1 MQPQNQGIVKIIE
14 MLVRKQNP
22 QSLVVS
28 YLRRNNN
35 EGSLNLA
42 DMIEKGDVA
51 GIEQLA
57 RNAGKE
63 RGVNV
68 DELKSNFEQQLS
80 NLFGIR

>member
-1 MQPQNQGIVKIIE
+1 MQPQMPDLRQIIG
-14 MLVRKQNP
+14 MLFRKQNP

-28 YLRRNNN
+28 YLRSNNN

-42 DMIEKGDVA
+42 DMIEKGDTA

-68 DELKSNFEQQLS
+68 DELKSNLENQINSF
-80 NLFGIR
+80 FRMR